1 MSIKIERIEK
11 EMQREI
17 SKIIELEVKDKKL
30 EMVTITACHVTNDLS
45 FAKIYFTCLKE
56 IDKKEVENVLNQA
69 SGFVRKQ
76 LASTIDLR
84 HTPELTFV
92 YDESIGYGQKI
103 ERVLEEMHKG
113 EKNEGE

>member
-1 MSIKIERIEK
+1 MRIKMERIAK

-30 EMVTITACHVTNDLS
+30 EFVTITACHVTNDLS
-45 FAKIYFTCLKE
+45 FAKVYFTCLKE
-56 IDKKEVENVLNQA
+56 IDKKEVENALNQA
-69 SGFVRKQ
+69 SGFIRKQ
-76 LASTIDLR
+76 LAGTMNLR

-92 YDESIGYGQKI
+92 YDESISYGQKI

-113 EKNEGE
+113 EEDGKN

>member
-1 MSIKIERIEK
+1 MRIKMERIAK

-30 EMVTITACHVTNDLS
+30 EFVTITACHVTNDLS
-45 FAKIYFTCLKE
+45 FAKVYFTCLKE
-56 IDKKEVENVLNQA
+56 TDKKEVENVFNQA
-69 SGFVRKQ
+69 SGFIRKQ
-76 LASTIDLR
+76 LATTMNLR

-92 YDESIGYGQKI
+92 YDESISYGQKI

-113 EKNEGE
+113 EEDGKN

>member
-1 MSIKIERIEK
+1 MRIKMERIEK

-30 EMVTITACHVTNDLS
+30 EFVTITACHVTNDLS

-56 IDKKEVENVLNQA
+56 IDKKEVEIAFHQA
-69 SGFVRKQ
+69 SSFIRKQ
-76 LASTIDLR
+76 LAGTMNLR

-92 YDESIGYGQKI
+92 YDDSIAYGKKI
-103 ERVLEEMHKG
+103 EHVIEQMHKG
-113 EKNEGE
+113 EKNENE